1 MSLLKMTILSF
12 SSTGLKQL
20 TDLPQVYMAMFNPN
34 SYKTELKV
42 NFDEQQPQKAESGK
56 RLPRFTNVGEK
67 QFSFDFLVDGTGAAG
82 YKRDVGLDVKSFI
95 NTVGY
100 DKKVG
105 KDGGG
110 VRYLMLMWGSFLQK
124 CVIESIS
131 INYTLFS
138 SLGSPLRATISAT
151 FREYNDEPSELM
163 KKIDSFLSSD
173 VAQSAMSVANLAF
186 SVYNAV
192 DQTVAIA
199 SANNLDSI
207 RVSVNGANMA
217 LP

>member
-1 MSLLKMTILSF
+1 
-12 SSTGLKQL
+12 
-20 TDLPQVYMAMFNPN
+20 MAMFNPN

-42 NFDEQQPQKAESGK
+42 NFDETQPQKAESGK

-95 NTVGY
+95 STVGY

-110 VRYLMLMWGSFLQK
+110 IRYLILMWGTFIQK
-124 CVIESIS
+124 CVIETIS
-131 INYTLFS
+131 VNYTLFS
-138 SLGSPLRATISAT
+138 SLGSPLRATISAG

-163 KKIDSFLSSD
+163 KKIDSFLGSD
-173 VAQSAMSVANLAF
+173 IAQSAMSVANLAF
-186 SVYNAV
+186 SAFNAV
-192 DQTVAIA
+192 DQTVSIA
-199 SANNLDSI
+199 KSNDLDSI
-207 RVSVNGANMA
+207 RATVNPASIKLA
-217 LP
+217 F

>member
-12 SSTGLKQL
+12 SSIGLEQL
-20 TDLPQVYMAMFNPN
+20 TDLPQIYTVMFNPN

-42 NFDEQQPQKAESGK
+42 NFDETQPQKAESGK
-56 RLPRFTNVGEK
+56 RLPRFNNVGEK
-67 QFSFDFLVDGTGAAG
+67 QFSYDFLVDGTGAAG

-110 VRYLMLMWGSFLQK
+110 IRYLMLMWGTFIQK

-131 INYTLFS
+131 VNYTLFS
-138 SLGSPLRATISAT
+138 SLGSPLRATISAG
-151 FREYNDEPSELM
+151 FREYNDEPWEFM
-163 KKIDSFLSSD
+163 KKVDSFLASD
-173 VAQSAMSVANLAF
+173 TAQSAMSVANLAF
-186 SVYNAV
+186 SAFNTV

-199 SANNLDSI
+199 KANDLDSI
-207 RVSVNGANMA
+207 RATVNPAAMK
-217 LP
+217 LL

>member
-1 MSLLKMTILSF
+1 MTILSF

-20 TDLPQVYMAMFNPN
+20 TDLPQMYMAMFNPN

-42 NFDEQQPQKAESGK
+42 NFDETQPQKAESGK

-95 NTVGY
+95 STVGY

-110 VRYLMLMWGSFLQK
+110 IRYLILMWGTFIQK
-124 CVIESIS
+124 CVIETIS
-131 INYTLFS
+131 VNYTLFS
-138 SLGSPLRATISAT
+138 SLGSPLRATISAG

-163 KKIDSFLSSD
+163 KKIDSFLGSD
-173 VAQSAMSVANLAF
+173 IAQSAMSVANLAF
-186 SVYNAV
+186 SAFNAV
-192 DQTVAIA
+192 DQTVSIA
-199 SANNLDSI
+199 KSNDLDSI
-207 RVSVNGANMA
+207 RATVNPASIKLA
-217 LP
+217 F